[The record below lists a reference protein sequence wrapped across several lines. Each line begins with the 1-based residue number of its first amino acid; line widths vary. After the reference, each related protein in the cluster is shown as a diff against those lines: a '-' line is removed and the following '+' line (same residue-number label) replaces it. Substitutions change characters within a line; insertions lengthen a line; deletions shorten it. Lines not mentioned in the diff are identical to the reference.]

1 MADLVCEGGSVD
13 EEELAV
19 LEKSGVLA
27 SRKSKGK
34 GKARSMSGP
43 KHIVFVEEGE
53 GMAVFFAASA
63 IDIDCTARYLRKA
76 FEPRPCPS
84 SQLHR

>member
-1 MADLVCEGGSVD
+1 MADLVGEHGSVD
-13 EEELAV
+13 KEELAI

-43 KHIVFVEEGE
+43 KHVVFVEEGE
-53 GMAVFFAASA
+53 EGRCG
-63 IDIDCTARYLRKA
+63 CTRYYLWGY
-76 FEPRPCPS
+76 
-84 SQLHR
+84 